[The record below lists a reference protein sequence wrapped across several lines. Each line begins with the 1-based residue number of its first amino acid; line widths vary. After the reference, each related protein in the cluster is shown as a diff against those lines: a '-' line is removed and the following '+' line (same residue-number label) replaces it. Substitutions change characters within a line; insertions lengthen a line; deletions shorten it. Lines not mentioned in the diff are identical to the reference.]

1 MLVRHCNCFPHAVLL
16 NYRIDP
22 SELARRCQVAVSGS
36 ATVRGYAGSTGG
48 QMEVMVQGPHAG
60 FLSKLMS
67 ETYGIPRE
75 NKIHTWLV

>member
-1 MLVRHCNCFPHAVLL
+1 M
-16 NYRIDP
+16 
-22 SELARRCQVAVSGS
+22 SGS

-75 NKIHTWLV
+75 NKIHTWFAIFVALVPIKLLY